1 MIRFY
6 ALGGLGEIGKN
17 LYVLEKM
24 EDFGTRL
31 WSKVF

>member
-24 EDFGTRL
+24 GRF
-31 WSKVF
+31 WYSIVV